1 VNAAGVLLR
10 KLESIAELSR
20 DEQNAVL
27 SLPISERTIARDC
40 DIVREGDKPAESF
53 VVAEGFICR
62 YKDLPDGRRQIF
74 SFHTPGDIPD
84 LQTLHLRV
92 MDHNIATI
100 VDSTVGFI
108 AHEPLR
114 ALCESFPRVASALWR
129 DTLIDS
135 SIFRE
140 WMVGLGRRD
149 ARQRV
154 AHLLCEMARRFSA
167 VGLLRDNS
175 YTLPLTQQE
184 IGDALG
190 LSTVHVNR
198 VLQELR
204 RDGLVDMRSAI
215 VTIRD
220 WEGLKQ
226 AGEFDPLYL
235 HLEQDGNA

>member
-1 VNAAGVLLR
+1 MFSSASWRASARFPTAKSNAFSTCR
-10 KLESIAELSR
+10 SP
-20 DEQNAVL
+20 EQVG
-27 SLPISERTIARDC
+27 PDQ
-40 DIVREGDKPAESF
+40 DIVREGDRPTHCCL
-53 VVAEGFICR
+53 VIEGFTCR
-62 YKDLPDGRRQIF
+62 YKFTEEGKRQIF

-114 ALCESFPRVASALWR
+114 ALCEKFPRVASALWR

-154 AHLLCEMARRFSA
+154 AHLFCEM
-167 VGLLRDNS
+167 
-175 YTLPLTQQE
+175 
-184 IGDALG
+184 
-190 LSTVHVNR
+190 
-198 VLQELR
+198 
-204 RDGLVDMRSAI
+204 
-215 VTIRD
+215 
-220 WEGLKQ
+220 
-226 AGEFDPLYL
+226 
-235 HLEQDGNA
+235 